1 MTRTARRGRLSAT
14 ALAFAVAVLWA
25 GPAQAATPIQLG
37 QLSQGDPG
45 TCGIVTN
52 VVQAAVAGPPSYTV
66 PSDGVITSWSHRG
79 NDIAPGTGRLQLWRP
94 AGGTNYTLVGR
105 SEIEAFGAG
114 VVDTFATDI
123 PVSTGDVLGFRSDT
137 AGTGC
142 TGAGGVGDVVRFD
155 GANTSDP
162 PPGVM
167 RDMFDA
173 ETPFRL
179 NVSATFEPAD
189 PPGPASLD
197 SSATKGKQSAN
208 KLKIKV
214 TADQDSTLDVGGKG
228 KVAQRA
234 PASLSKSKKFNLKP
248 KTGVALQ
255 AGVQETIRVKF
266 KKNSKTLKK
275 IKKLQKDSKKA
286 RKRSKVIGK
295 LTATAASGLITNA
308 KVKIKL
314 KP

>member
-1 MTRTARRGRLSAT
+1 MSAMTRTARRGRLSAT

-25 GPAQAATPIQLG
+25 GPAQAGTPIQLG

-45 TCGIVTN
+45 TCGRVTN
-52 VVQAAVAGPPSYTV
+52 LVQAAVAGPPSYTV

-105 SEIEAFGAG
+105 SEIEAFVAG

-179 NVSATFEPAD
+179 NVSATFASD
-189 PPGPASLD
+189 SPPSPPPPDSTPPDTTNPKAKISKVSVKGPAKPK
-197 SSATKGKQSAN
+197 KGKKATYKVKVSNPGNIDAAGAKLQVKGKGVKAKKSVGKISAGKAKTV
-208 KLKIKV
+208 KLKLKLKKPGKVKLTFKV
-214 TADQDSTLDVGGKG
+214 TSENAGGKS
-228 KVAQRA
+228 V
-234 PASLSKSKKFNLKP
+234 KK
-248 KTGVALQ
+248 TV
-255 AGVQETIRVKF
+255 
-266 KKNSKTLKK
+266 
-275 IKKLQKDSKKA
+275 
-286 RKRSKVIGK
+286 
-295 LTATAASGLITNA
+295 
-308 KVKIKL
+308 KVKK
-314 KP
+314 

>member
-14 ALAFAVAVLWA
+14 ALAFAVAVLCV
-25 GPAQAATPIQLG
+25 GPAQAGTPIQLG

-52 VVQAAVAGPPSYTV
+52 LVQAAVAGPPSYTV

-94 AGGTNYTLVGR
+94 AGATNYTLVGR

-114 VVDTFATDI
+114 AVDTFATDI

-142 TGAGGVGDVVRFD
+142 SGAGGVGDVVRFD

-167 RDMFDA
+167 RDMSSPSDGI
-173 ETPFRL
+173 RL
-179 NVSATFEPAD
+179 NVSATFASD
-189 PPGPASLD
+189 STPPDTTNPKAKISKVSVKGPAKPK
-197 SSATKGKQSAN
+197 KGKKATYKVKVSNPGNIDAAGV
-208 KLKIKV
+208 KLQVK
-214 TADQDSTLDVGGKG
+214 GKG
-228 KVAQRA
+228 VKAKKSVGKIAA
-234 PASLSKSKKFNLKP
+234 GKSKTVKVKL
-248 KTGVALQ
+248 
-255 AGVQETIRVKF
+255 KF
-266 KKNSKTLKK
+266 KKPG
-275 IKKLQKDSKKA
+275 
-286 RKRSKVIGK
+286 KVK
-295 LTATAASGLITNA
+295 LTFKVTSSNA
-308 KVKIKL
+308 GGKSAKKKVTVKK
-314 KP
+314 

>member
-1 MTRTARRGRLSAT
+1 MSAMTRTARRGRLSAT

-25 GPAQAATPIQLG
+25 GPAQAGTPIQLG

-52 VVQAAVAGPPSYTV
+52 LVQAAVAGPPSYTV

-105 SEIEAFGAG
+105 SEIEAFVAG

-167 RDMFDA
+167 RDMSSPSDGI
-173 ETPFRL
+173 RL

-189 PPGPASLD
+189 PPGPAS
-197 SSATKGKQSAN
+197 ATKGKQSAN
-208 KLKIKV
+208 KLKIKLTV
-214 TADQDSTLDVGGKG
+214 DQDSTLNLGGKAA
-228 KVAQRA
+228 VAQRVL
-234 PASLSKSKKFNLKP
+234 ASTTAKAKKYKLK
-248 KTGVALQ
+248 KKKGIGLQ
-255 AGVQETIRVKF
+255 AGVEKVIGLKF
-266 KKNSKTLKK
+266 KNNRKTLKR
-275 IKKLQKDSKKA
+275 IKKLQKRSKKA
-286 RKRSKVIGK
+286 RRNSKVIVNLTLTTTTGVVSDTK
-295 LTATAASGLITNA
+295 L
-308 KVKIKL
+308 KIKL
-314 KP
+314 KA

>member
-1 MTRTARRGRLSAT
+1 MSAVTRTARRGRLSAT

-25 GPAQAATPIQLG
+25 GPAQAGTPIQLG

-52 VVQAAVAGPPSYTV
+52 LVQAAVAGPPSYTV

-105 SEIEAFGAG
+105 SEIEAFVAG

-142 TGAGGVGDVVRFD
+142 SGAGGVGDVVRFD

-167 RDMFDA
+167 RDMSSPSDGI
-173 ETPFRL
+173 RL
-179 NVSATFEPAD
+179 NVSATFEPAGGGS
-189 PPGPASLD
+189 PGSVSAKKTQKQTGKEIVVKVKVKAKEQLTANAS
-197 SSATKGKQSAN
+197 
-208 KLKIKV
+208 
-214 TADQDSTLDVGGKG
+214 G
-228 KVAQRA
+228 KV
-234 PASLSKSKKFNLKP
+234 KVKKKTYKLKP
-248 KTGVALQ
+248 KTKSVGSGKSEKL
-255 AGVQETIRVKF
+255 KL
-266 KKNSKTLKK
+266 KLKK
-275 IKKLQKDSKKA
+275 KDAKKIAKALKQGKKA
-286 RKRSKVIGK
+286 TAK
-295 LTATAASGLITNA
+295 LTVKLSDEAGNTKTEKL
-308 KVKIKL
+308 KVKL
-314 KP
+314 KR

>member
-14 ALAFAVAVLWA
+14 ALAFAVAVLCV
-25 GPAQAATPIQLG
+25 GPAQAGTPIQLG

-52 VVQAAVAGPPSYTV
+52 LVQAAVAGPPSYTV

-167 RDMFDA
+167 RDMSSPSDGI
-173 ETPFRL
+173 RL
-179 NVSATFEPAD
+179 NVSATFASD
-189 PPGPASLD
+189 STPPDTTNPKAKISKVSVKGPAKPK
-197 SSATKGKQSAN
+197 KGKKATYKVKVSNPGNIDAAGV
-208 KLKIKV
+208 KLQVK
-214 TADQDSTLDVGGKG
+214 GKG
-228 KVAQRA
+228 VKAKKSVGKIAA
-234 PASLSKSKKFNLKP
+234 GKSKTVKVKL
-248 KTGVALQ
+248 
-255 AGVQETIRVKF
+255 KF
-266 KKNSKTLKK
+266 KKPG
-275 IKKLQKDSKKA
+275 
-286 RKRSKVIGK
+286 KVK
-295 LTATAASGLITNA
+295 LTFKVTSSNA
-308 KVKIKL
+308 GGKSAKKKVTVKK
-314 KP
+314 